1 MKKSDW
7 FLICL
12 FLLLF
17 NATAIGIWL
26 GIENT
31 KGVNF
36 ALYIL
41 FLLIGTISF
50 SFIANAKENSIV
62 YPIFFSA
69 FFSAIFSV
77 LLSEAGFILYFVL
90 IAIHTLCVSTYL
102 SQNKENYSKLGLMLE
117 KKTEIFYLFFLLC
130 ILSYYFYNIKGDNIM
145 GLISILFWIFSII
158 SLLFCIVLII
168 KKWIFDNEK
177 ISGFLIFFFVLSLL
191 NSYAYCLVYATTVKD
206 VIPQTINDRSYL
218 FENDTEEGVY
228 TSSFKGNAEKTPKY
242 QLDNEEAV
250 YVSLSQS
257 KFANDVSTSNSEQE
271 TVDQEERRLKR
282 ELRNKFSSLSKS
294 DTDFIAEYLKERTT
308 NNRAYFGTLST
319 LNGNIINLILKSR
332 KESYGSISSGDT
344 KIRYSNT
351 GVFYENDIPV
361 DSENTKMSVLRELE
375 KIQTQ
380 RQPKTKSQPK
390 IQAKTQTQKSYDVE
404 ESPKPKVKSRSKELL
419 GILDMRGKLN
429 RQLNLISIAQDDY
442 SSKMSKYKKEIRVEK
457 QKHNITLYSDI
468 TKRIV
473 NNMLLIQEIDAYNT
487 KLSEL
492 KKVTKSGLEES
503 VYMERR
509 LNLKENMV
517 SVTGST
523 KSLGKDIEK
532 LLKKYD
538 SYTEDFVINP
548 EELELKPLDEIWKQI
563 DS

>member
-1 MKKSDW
+1 MEKKKMDW
-7 FLICL
+7 DFLWETLLAAAMLDVFLFLIWDSKSMNLIGVTFYESFIFIQIITASFIVFLALLSYLKL
-12 FLLLF
+12 FGGKSKKFAEFISLLMILVF
-17 NATAIGIWL
+17 FDLIAVGLWF

-31 KGVNF
+31 IDLSF
-36 ALYIL
+36 YLYLALL
-41 FLLIGTISF
+41 FNGNVSLFISSYDDHKKYEDEV
-50 SFIANAKENSIV
+50 SFILGSTSCSLIV
-62 YPIFFSA
+62 TWLFSTWIVLVFFS
-69 FFSAIFSV
+69 I
-77 LLSEAGFILYFVL
+77 
-90 IAIHTLCVSTYL
+90 IAIHLGFLFGYLRKKDFKIRGENPFLQIPVNLYLMVLAAICLYFFYPTKGSGFIFLCFGSFFCLNSLICIILFFRNLFSKEINLPFSFLLNLLFAVISASVFLYIYNTDFKEPKAEIVSKKVVVLKEQKKSIPSSNNKQKKNFKVISYYSGVPIQLVESKVSTL
-102 SQNKENYSKLGLMLE
+102 KEKKEKSPKAQESYDFQDYSKIE
-117 KKTEIFYLFFLLC
+117 NVHRIQASKSK
-130 ILSYYFYNIKGDNIM
+130 
-145 GLISILFWIFSII
+145 
-158 SLLFCIVLII
+158 VVI
-168 KKWIFDNEK
+168 KKPEK
-177 ISGFLIFFFVLSLL
+177 
-191 NSYAYCLVYATTVKD
+191 D
-206 VIPQTINDRSYL
+206 P
-218 FENDTEEGVY
+218 
-228 TSSFKGNAEKTPKY
+228 
-242 QLDNEEAV
+242 
-250 YVSLSQS
+250 
-257 KFANDVSTSNSEQE
+257 
-271 TVDQEERRLKR
+271 
-282 ELRNKFSSLSKS
+282 RN
-294 DTDFIAEYLKERTT
+294 
-308 NNRAYFGTLST
+308 
-319 LNGNIINLILKSR
+319 
-332 KESYGSISSGDT
+332 
-344 KIRYSNT
+344 
-351 GVFYENDIPV
+351 
-361 DSENTKMSVLRELE
+361 
-375 KIQTQ
+375 
-380 RQPKTKSQPK
+380 
-390 IQAKTQTQKSYDVE
+390 
-404 ESPKPKVKSRSKELL
+404 KELL